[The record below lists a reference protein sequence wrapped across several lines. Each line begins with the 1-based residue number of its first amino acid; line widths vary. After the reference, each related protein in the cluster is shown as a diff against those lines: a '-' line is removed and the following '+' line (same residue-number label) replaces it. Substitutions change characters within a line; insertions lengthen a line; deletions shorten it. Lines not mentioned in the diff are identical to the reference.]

1 MSRLTMNG
9 RFFSPA
15 TLVFTALITLNSFVQ
30 AGAKDDPLLSKVM
43 VKQLELRD
51 SDEGNAL
58 DFTGQAW
65 IGKDLHKLWIK
76 AEGGRVDGS
85 TEGAEVQ
92 LLYNKAI
99 APFWGLQ
106 VGLKQDLIP
115 SPDRGWAVIGLQG
128 LAPYQFDIEAALF
141 IGESG
146 RTGLRLEVEYELL
159 ITQRLILSPEIEV
172 NFFGH
177 NDAELAVGSGLSDVE
192 AGLRLRYEIRREL
205 APYIGVNW
213 SRQYGNTADFI
224 ASGEGDI
231 DDTQWVIG
239 VRAWF

>member
-1 MSRLTMNG
+1 MKLTMNG
-9 RFFSPA
+9 RFISPA
-15 TLVFTALITLNSFVQ
+15 LLAFTALMTLSFFTF
-30 AGAKDDPLLSKVM
+30 AEAKDDPILTKVM
-43 VKQLELRD
+43 INQLEFRD
-51 SDEGNAL
+51 TNEGNAL

-106 VGLKQDLIP
+106 VGVKQDLIP
-115 SPDRGWAVIGLQG
+115 SPDRSWGVIGLQG
-128 LAPYQFDIEAALF
+128 LAPYLFEIESSLF

-146 RTGLRLEVEYELL
+146 RTGLRLEAEYELL

-177 NDAELAVGSGLSDVE
+177 NDAELGVGSGLSEIE
-192 AGLRLRYEIRREL
+192 AGLRLRYEIRREF
-205 APYIGVNW
+205 APYIGINW
-213 SRQYGNTADFI
+213 SRQYGNTADFTR
-224 ASGEGDI
+224 SEGGDI
-231 DDTQWVIG
+231 DDLQLVVGI
-239 VRAWF
+239 RAWF